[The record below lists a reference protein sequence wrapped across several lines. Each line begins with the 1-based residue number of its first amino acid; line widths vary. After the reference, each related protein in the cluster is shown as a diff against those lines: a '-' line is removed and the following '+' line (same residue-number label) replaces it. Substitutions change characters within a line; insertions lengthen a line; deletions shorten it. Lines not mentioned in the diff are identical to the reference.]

1 MLPLFVLVACS
12 LAEVVSGNTLE
23 RRAIS
28 QELLAE
34 FTRFTSLSI
43 AAYQPSC
50 PKPLGTELVLA
61 INNDSTNTQ
70 GFIAR
75 DDSNKQ
81 IIATFRGSQQL
92 EDFVRGY
99 NIWLRVPYS
108 SPGVTETSNATAHIG
123 FLNAYNSVA
132 STILSTIASELQAH
146 PDYTLISTGHSL
158 GASLACLCG
167 LSLASNFPGTP
178 LRVFTFGQP
187 RTGDSA
193 YADLVERLVGVDNIY
208 RAVHTYDGVP
218 TLIPQALG
226 YRHHGTEF
234 WNFEDP
240 STVDN
245 VKVCSGQEDPTCSD
259 SIPTT
264 GINLAHIYYFG
275 EVIGIGLNPSVCE

>member
-1 MLPLFVLVACS
+1 MLALFVLVVCG
-12 LAEVVSGNTLE
+12 LAEVISGNILE
-23 RRAIS
+23 RRTIS

-34 FTRFTSLSI
+34 FTRFTSLSV

-50 PKPLGTELVLA
+50 ATPLGTELVLA

-75 DDSNKQ
+75 DDANKQ
-81 IIATFRGSQQL
+81 IIVTFRGSQQL
-92 EDFVRGY
+92 ADFIRGY
-99 NIWLRVPYS
+99 NIWLRIPYS
-108 SPGVTETSNATAHIG
+108 SPGVTETNDATAHVG
-123 FLNAYNSVA
+123 FLDAYNSVA
-132 STILSTIASELQAH
+132 STILSTVSSELQAH

-158 GASLACLCG
+158 GASLASLCG
-167 LSLASNFPGTP
+167 VSLASNFPGTP

-193 YADLVERLVGVDNIY
+193 YADLAESLIGVDNIY
-208 RAVHTYDGVP
+208 RAVHAYDGVP

-226 YRHHGTEF
+226 FRHHGTEY

-240 STVDN
+240 ATVDN
-245 VKVCSGQEDPTCSD
+245 VKVCTGQEDPTCSD

-275 EVIGIGLNPSVCE
+275 EVIGIGRNPSVCE

>member
-1 MLPLFVLVACS
+1 MLPLFVLIVCS
-12 LAEVVSGNTLE
+12 LAEVVSGKTLE
-23 RRAIS
+23 QRAIS
-28 QELLAE
+28 QELLTK
-34 FTRFTSLSI
+34 FTRFTNFSV

-50 PKPLGTELVLA
+50 PKPLGIELVLA

-75 DDSNKQ
+75 DDANKQ

-92 EDFVRGY
+92 EDFIRD

-108 SPGVTETSNATAHIG
+108 SPGVTETNNATAHIG
-123 FLNAYNSVA
+123 FLDAYNSVA
-132 STILSTIASELQAH
+132 LTIISTVSSELQAH

-158 GASLACLCG
+158 GASLASLCG

-226 YRHHGTEF
+226 YRHHGTEY

-264 GINLAHIYYFG
+264 GINLAHTYYFG